1 MSASNWAVCPRC
13 LRRATV
19 AHDKQVVTVMAT
31 YGTVTVE
38 EFDQAR
44 AAIEPVRDA
53 DYATFR
59 EDYEIHGA
67 ETGTVKVGYAGEC
80 DTCGLS
86 LDFHDKH
93 EIPGASDTPEQ
104 ETPCASP
111 STPPTS

>member
-1 MSASNWAVCPRC
+1 MAS
-13 LRRATV
+13 
-19 AHDKQVVTVMAT
+19 
-31 YGTVTVE
+31 YGKVPAG

-44 AAIEPVRDA
+44 AAVEPVREA

-67 ETGTVKVGYAGEC
+67 ETGTVEVGYAGEC